1 MAASDFWNSQE
12 KARTV
17 IDEANSIKRKLDP
30 LASVTKKVDDL
41 AVLIELTEA
50 ESEAQQ
56 EKALKEVSDEIA
68 AVTKSLDAL
77 EVATMLGAKH
87 DKNNAIITIHAG
99 AGGTESQDWAEMLL
113 RMYRRWAEQHDCENT
128 IWEITLGEGAGI
140 KSATLHVAGEF
151 AYGKLKC
158 EHGVHRLVRIS
169 PFDANKRRHTS
180 FAALDVLPEI
190 EDDVDV
196 PIKEEDLKIDTYR
209 SSGAGGQHVNKTESA
224 IRITHLPTGV
234 VVACQNERSQH
245 KNRATAMKMLRAKL
259 YELKED
265 EKRKEMEKHYGEKG
279 QIAFGSQ
286 IRSYVFQPYQM
297 VKDLRTGEQTSNI
310 QKVMDGDIDQFI
322 TAWLKAGCPRQRK
335 TGVADEE

>member
-1 MAASDFWNSQE
+1 MAGSDFWNSQE

-17 IDEANSIKRKLDP
+17 IDEANSIKRKIEP
-30 LASVTKKVDDL
+30 LADVTKKVDDL

-50 ESEAQQ
+50 EPETQQ

-68 AVTKSLDAL
+68 QVTRSLDTL
-77 EVATMLGAKH
+77 EVTTLLGAKL

-180 FAALDVLPEI
+180 FVALDVLPEI
-190 EDDVDV
+190 ADDVDV
-196 PIKEEDLKIDTYR
+196 PIKEEELKIDTYR

-234 VVACQNERSQH
+234 VVACQQERSQH

-259 YELKED
+259 YEMRED
-265 EKRKEMEKHYGEKG
+265 EKRKEVEKHYSEKG

-297 VKDLRTGEQTSNI
+297 VKDLRTDEQTSNI
-310 QKVMDGDIDQFI
+310 QKVMDGDIDPFI
-322 TAWLKAGCPRQRK
+322 TSWLKAGCPRQRK

>member
-1 MAASDFWNSQE
+1 MAASDFWNNQE
-12 KARTV
+12 KARAV
-17 IDEANSIKRKLDP
+17 IDEANFLKRKLDP
-30 LASVTKKVDDL
+30 LTRATQKVDDL

-50 ESEAQQ
+50 EPEAPR
-56 EKALKEVSDEIA
+56 EKALKELADEIA
-68 AVTKSLDAL
+68 AVSRSLDAL
-77 EVATMLGAKH
+77 EIAAMLSGKH
-87 DKNNAIITIHAG
+87 DKANAILTIHAG

-113 RMYRRWAEQHDCENT
+113 RMYRRWAEQHGCQNT

-158 EHGVHRLVRIS
+158 EQGVHRLVRIS

-180 FAALDVLPEI
+180 FAAVDVLPEI
-190 EDDVDV
+190 DDDVS
-196 PIKEEDLKIDTYR
+196 IEINEADLKIDTYR
-209 SSGAGGQHVNKTESA
+209 SSGAGGQHVNKTDSA
-224 IRITHLPTGV
+224 IRITHIPTGV
-234 VVACQNERSQH
+234 VVACQQERSQH

-265 EKRKEMEKHYGEKG
+265 EKRKEMEKHYSEKG

-335 TGVADEE
+335 SGVADED

>member
-12 KARTV
+12 KARAV
-17 IDEANSIKRKLDP
+17 IDEANALRRKLDP
-30 LASVTKKVDDL
+30 LAEVTKKVDDV
-41 AVLIELTEA
+41 ATLIELVEA
-50 ESEAQQ
+50 ESPGDAGGHV
-56 EKALKEVSDEIA
+56 KELADEIA
-68 AVTKSLDAL
+68 SITKSLDAL
-77 EVATMLGAKH
+77 EVATMLGGKH
-87 DKNNAIITIHAG
+87 DRNNAILTVHAG

-113 RMYRRWAEQHDCENT
+113 RMYRRWAEQHNCEHT
-128 IWEITLGEGAGI
+128 IWEITLGEGAGV

-180 FAALDVLPEI
+180 FAAVDVLPEI
-190 EDDVDV
+190 DDD
-196 PIKEEDLKIDTYR
+196 ITIEINEADLKVDTYR
-209 SSGAGGQHVNKTESA
+209 SSGAGGQHVNKTDSA
-224 IRITHLPTGV
+224 IRITHLPSGV
-234 VVACQNERSQH
+234 VVACQQERSQH

-310 QKVMDGDIDQFI
+310 QKVMDGDIDPFI

-335 TGVADEE
+335 SGLADEE